1 MIFSCTEFRRLLF
14 GFQGAPPLLRS
25 AAALTAGGLLL
36 VAPAAAAE
44 FFLWMGWI
52 VVILSVPALLP
63 GKGSG
68 GHARLRPLLL
78 LFPAAAAICLVAFR
92 HDRLAIWAAAIWAG
106 GNRGR
111 LPFRRLFGENAKV
124 EFQRNACRPPCFP
137 PRRPSSLP
145 CIARKTSSRSLRGTG
160 SILRPSG
167 LFTPTIMK
175 R

>member
-78 LFPAAAAICLVAFR
+78 LFPAAAAI
-92 HDRLAIWAAAIWAG
+92 WAAATAAG
-106 GNRGR
+106 FLSAACSGKMQKWNFSATLVAALFSAAAAI
-111 LPFRRLFGENAKV
+111 LPPLHRAEDLLALAPWYGIYFTAV
-124 EFQRNACRPPCFP
+124 
-137 PRRPSSLP
+137 
-145 CIARKTSSRSLRGTG
+145 
-160 SILRPSG
+160 G

>member
-92 HDRLAIWAAAIWAG
+92 HDRLAIWAAAIWAAATAAG
-106 GNRGR
+106 FLSAACSGKMQKWNFSATLVAALFSAAAAI
-111 LPFRRLFGENAKV
+111 LPPLHRAEDLLALAPWYGIYFTAV
-124 EFQRNACRPPCFP
+124 
-137 PRRPSSLP
+137 
-145 CIARKTSSRSLRGTG
+145 
-160 SILRPSG
+160 G